1 MEQLFEWDL
10 RDLLVQL
17 PWFGKLALWSW
28 AGGLNCNIWALVPK
42 RESMTK
48 APSNTK
54 CQVLKTLR
62 FHNAPASV
70 VLSRSWLVHLSQQ
83 SHEAATTITSILP
96 MKILQHGEI
105 KWFSQ
110 SLSWSMAEAGFQFGI
125 LTPEQVFLW
134 HVTLP
139 LCDKG
144 KNGYLCYYCFRV
156 LHSRTGRWK
165 SPT

>member
-1 MEQLFEWDL
+1 MGPQKSFSPTF
-10 RDLLVQL
+10 LVWKVGL
-17 PWFGKLALWSW
+17 VILGR
-28 AGGLNCNIWALVPK
+28 GLNCNIWVLVPK
-42 RESMTK
+42 KESMTK

-54 CQVLKTLR
+54 CQVLKILR

-70 VLSRSWLVHLSQQ
+70 VLSRSWLVYLSQQ
-83 SHEAATTITSILP
+83 SHEAATAITSILP
-96 MKILQHGEI
+96 MKTQQHGEV
-105 KWFSQ
+105 KWLSQ
-110 SLSWSMAEAGFQFGI
+110 SHSWSMAEAGFQFGI

-139 LCDKG
+139 LYDKG

-156 LHSRTGRWK
+156 LHSRTGRSGRWK